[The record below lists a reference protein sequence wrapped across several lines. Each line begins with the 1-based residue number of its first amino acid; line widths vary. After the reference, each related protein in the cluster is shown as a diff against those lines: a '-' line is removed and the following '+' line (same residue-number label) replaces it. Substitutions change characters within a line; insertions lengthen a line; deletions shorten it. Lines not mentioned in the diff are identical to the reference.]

1 MKSFSISA
9 VTAIAVA
16 SALLFSGC
24 KSIEPPPPFVKVV
37 YGFSSPESVVAWP
50 DAGRFYVSNVG
61 VKLEPS
67 TKDGDGYISELSVNG
82 AVIER
87 SFLPAEG
94 VLNAPKGMAVIGS
107 TLYVADVDRVV
118 GFDLESRGVVFEL
131 DFSAE
136 KTVFLNDLAVI
147 DAETLVVSATDI
159 GKVYE
164 ISLSGTPRYEVFID
178 DLPGVNGLYYDAEFR
193 RLFAVSMGGGEGV
206 KGALSVVSLAHGGG
220 VLQDLTGPVGV
231 LDGVVLLPD
240 GRVLFSDW
248 VAYDKTGV
256 MRSFNLN
263 TKELSEIRLSEEV
276 RGPADF
282 FYDVASKRLWLP
294 RMMEGKVMVERLDSR

>member
-1 MKSFSISA
+1 MKNFGLSA
-9 VTAIAVA
+9 VTALAVA
-16 SALLFSGC
+16 SVLFLSGC
-24 KSIEPPPPFVKVV
+24 KRTEPPPVKVID
-37 YGFSSPESVVAWP
+37 GFSSPESVI
-50 DAGRFYVSNVG
+50 AGPGAERFYVSNVG

-67 TKDGDGYISELSVNG
+67 TKDGDGYISELSADG

-87 SFLPAEG
+87 NFLPADG
-94 VLNAPKGMAVIGS
+94 VLDAPKGMAVIGR
-107 TLYVADVDRVV
+107 TLYVADIDRVV
-118 GFDLESRGVVFEL
+118 GFDLGSRGVVFEL

-178 DLPGVNGLYYDAEFR
+178 DLPGVNGLYYDAENR
-193 RLFAVSMGGGEGV
+193 RLFAVSFGHGDGFNGS
-206 KGALSVVSLAHGGG
+206 LSVISLAHGGG
-220 VLQDLTGPVGV
+220 VLQDLTGPVGA
-231 LDGVVLLPD
+231 LDGVMLLDD

-256 MRSFNLN
+256 MRLYDLN
-263 TKELSEIRLSEEV
+263 TKVLSEVKLSEEV

-282 FYDVASKRLWLP
+282 FYDRAAKRLWLP
-294 RMMEGKVMVERLDSR
+294 RMMEGKVMVERLN